1 MRPRRAAGGGRMR
14 RVVAAVLASVV
25 LSGFVVAVPA
35 AAAEGNG
42 STAPIAPFRFTA
54 MEGYVRFDYWR
65 DAIQI
70 SEGSQTTQSDL
81 QVQPFLM
88 THSYFY
94 HPTLLTLDLGF
105 GPIFERATYDT
116 GSATYSSTD
125 TLYDLTA
132 RATVLKDKPYRGSVF
147 YDHLNPTLLV
157 APGEVLIQET
167 TRYGFD
173 FSLLSPLTPMPTTVE
188 AWRTRNEGR
197 SAERVVDDAIDQLNV
212 RSSRS
217 FGATGDSR
225 FNYSGIRQ
233 DSASGSP
240 SLPIQASALTSHALS
255 LDSQLWLGAARKWL
269 LVNPINYITQEYRL
283 AGGQTLDTDALNAAL
298 DLRES
303 QSTVLT
309 KWVRYGINSMKQD
322 DFSTN
327 VQTLGGGVTYM
338 PNPDFTATAG
348 VGGEVGRATDVD
360 SVRYGFD
367 GSVRYQRPVSVG
379 KLAFGYGLLFGQ
391 RDQEANTP
399 TGTVLGE
406 RVTLTGTAVQPLT
419 RERVVP
425 GSVVINNAT
434 RTQTYVEGVDYLLSV
449 VGLRTNVQRI
459 ASGAILSGETVLV
472 DYRYDTGG
480 TFAYRQLNNSVD
492 LGWYLGSIASVRTRF
507 LDAQQS
513 LTSGQPTNPLNSVR
527 SWLVAAQFDLPLNGP
542 SDLYV
547 GGLAEWEDHEET
559 IAPYRRQSYSAYLQ
573 ATIPRV
579 SWIGARVGAR
589 FARVDYADFASA
601 DVDLSAYDLW
611 AWANMPFGLELLLN
625 VATEQDTGGPMTR
638 RYDYATLKG
647 SWRVRRVLMSLSGSY
662 SVDEQGSFSKRR
674 GYTRFQVRRDF

>member
-1 MRPRRAAGGGRMR
+1 MLVRTLPS
-14 RVVAAVLASVV
+14 VALFGAVLSAT
-25 LSGFVVAVPA
+25 AVG
-35 AAAEGNG
+35 AAEI
-42 STAPIAPFRFTA
+42 APIAPFRLTGT
-54 MEGYVRFDYWR
+54 EGYVRFDYWR
-65 DAIQI
+65 DATRI
-70 SEGSQTTQSDL
+70 SGGSETTQSDL

-116 GSATYSSTD
+116 GSTTYSSSNS
-125 TLYDLTA
+125 LYDFTA
-132 RATVLKDKPYRGSVF
+132 RATVLKDKPYRGSIF
-147 YDHLNPTLLV
+147 YDHLNPSVLV

-167 TRYGFD
+167 TRYGLD

-197 SAERVVDDAIDQLNV
+197 GVERVVDDEIDQINV

-225 FNYSGIRQ
+225 LNYSGIRQ

-240 SLPIQASALTSHALS
+240 NLPIQSSSLKSHAFS
-255 LDSQLWLGAARKWL
+255 LDSQFWLGEARRWL
-269 LVNPINYITQEYRL
+269 LVNPINYITQEYQL
-283 AGGQTLDTDALNAAL
+283 AGGQTLSTDALSAAL
-298 DLRES
+298 DFRES
-303 QSTVLT
+303 QSTTLT
-309 KWVRYGINSMKQD
+309 RWVRYGINATDQD
-322 DFSTN
+322 GFSSD
-327 VQTLGGGVTYM
+327 VHALGGGVTYM
-338 PNPDFTATAG
+338 PTRDLTVTAG
-348 VGGEVGRATDVD
+348 VAGEVGKATDID
-360 SVRYGFD
+360 TVRYGFD
-367 GSVRYQRPVSVG
+367 GSVRYQRPISVG
-379 KLAFGYGLLFGQ
+379 KLAFGYSLLAGQ

-406 RVTLTGTAVQPLT
+406 RVTLAGTALQPLA
-419 RERVVP
+419 RERVLA
-425 GSVVINNAT
+425 GSVVISNAT

-449 VGLRTNVQRI
+449 VGLRTNVQRV
-459 ASGAILSGETVLV
+459 ASGAILSGETVLA
-472 DYRYDTGG
+472 DYRYDAGG
-480 TFAYRQLNNSVD
+480 TFAYRQLNNSLD
-492 LGWYLGSIASVRTRF
+492 AGWYLDSIASVRMRF

-527 SWLVAAQFDLPLNGP
+527 SWLLVGQLDLPLNGP
-542 SDLYV
+542 ADLYV

-573 ATIPRV
+573 GTIPRV

-589 FARVDYADFASA
+589 YARVDYADFTSA
-601 DVDLSAYDLW
+601 DVNLSAYDLW

-625 VATEQDTGGPMTR
+625 VATEQDTGGLVPR

-662 SVDEQGSFSKRR
+662 SVDEQGTFSRRR